1 MKYLHILAAT
11 VLLTFNAFAQDTAVV
26 DQVIKLPEVGGN
38 LSGIT
43 YNYDTNTYFMIQN
56 NSGTI
61 FEYDQSLKVL
71 LRIIRISNL
80 RYDDTEDIVYLGNNK
95 YAISEE
101 KNVIYFLTIGPG
113 QVEIDGSKLA
123 RQQLPRPQR
132 RNLGLE
138 GVCVSQRT
146 EVPTFYAVQEKRHKR
161 IFRWEM
167 GSTKISQPFDAERI
181 LKHVMSDLSSCTFDN
196 VNDQL
201 LLLSH
206 EDSRIMVL
214 DTVGK
219 VLKTIDIPRVANQ
232 YEGITLGPNREMVLV
247 SEPNIAVVLK
257 GL

>member
-1 MKYLHILAAT
+1 MKYLHILATAI
-11 VLLTFNAFAQDTAVV
+11 LLSFNAFAQETAIV
-26 DQVIKLPEVGGN
+26 DRVIKLPDVGYN

-61 FEYDQSLKVL
+61 FEYDESLSLL
-71 LRIIRISNL
+71 LRTIRINNL
-80 RYDDTEDIVYLGNNK
+80 KYDDTEDIVYLGNNQ

-101 KNVIYFLTIGPG
+101 QNVVYYLTIVPG

-132 RNLGLE
+132 RNMGLE
-138 GVCVSQRT
+138 GVCVSHRS
-146 EVPTFYAVQEKRHKR
+146 EVPTFYGVQEKRNKR

-167 GSTKISQPFDAERI
+167 GSTKVSEPFDTERI
-181 LKHVMSDLSSCTFDN
+181 LKHVMSDLSSCTFDDIN
-196 VNDQL
+196 NQL

-214 DTVGK
+214 DTAGNVI
-219 VLKTIDIPRVANQ
+219 KTIDIPRVAHQ
-232 YEGITLGPNREMVLV
+232 YEGITIGPHREIVLV
-247 SEPNIAVVLK
+247 SEPNIAVILK
-257 GL
+257 

>member
-1 MKYLHILAAT
+1 MKYLHILAAAI
-11 VLLTFNAFAQDTAVV
+11 LISFNTFAQETAVI
-26 DQVIKLPEVGGN
+26 DRVIKLSEVGGN

-61 FEYDQSLKVL
+61 FEYDQSLSKL
-71 LRIIRISNL
+71 LRTIRINNL
-80 RYDDTEDIVYLGNNK
+80 KYDDTEDIVYLGNNQ

-101 KNVIYFLTIGPG
+101 QNVVYFLTIEPF

-138 GVCVSQRT
+138 GICVSRRT
-146 EVPTFYAVQEKRHKR
+146 TVPTFYAVQEKRSKR

-167 GSTKISQPFDAERI
+167 GSSTITQPFDAERI
-181 LKHVMSDLSSCTFDN
+181 LKHVMSDLSSCTFDDIN
-196 VNDQL
+196 NQL

-214 DTVGK
+214 DTAGRVI
-219 VLKTIDIPRVANQ
+219 KTIDIPRVAHQ
-232 YEGITLGPNREMVLV
+232 YEGITFGPNREIILV
-247 SEPNIAVVLK
+247 SEPDIAVILK
-257 GL
+257 